1 MDAKVQNYN
10 EIKHQDH
17 TPPLKGKAK
26 ECYKRIELV
35 PINWATLK
43 VAMEKKYEVI
53 NPKEIRMRLD
63 VVK

>member
-10 EIKHQDH
+10 ENKHQDCAPH
-17 TPPLKGKAK
+17 LKGKAK

-35 PINWATLK
+35 PTNWATLK
-43 VAMEKKYEVI
+43 VAMEKKYEII
-53 NPKEIRMRLD
+53 NLTEIKMRID